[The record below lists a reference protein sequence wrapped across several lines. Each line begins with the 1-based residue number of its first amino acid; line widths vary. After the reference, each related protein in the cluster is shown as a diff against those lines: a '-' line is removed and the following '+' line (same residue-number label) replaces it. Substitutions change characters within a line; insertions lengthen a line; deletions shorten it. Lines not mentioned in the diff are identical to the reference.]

1 MLTIKFMKTK
11 QNKTIPALSRHTL
24 YFKHITNKVAMNII
38 NLYSFFDRCIII
50 QNKQSYMRLEPV

>member
-11 QNKTIPALSRHTL
+11 QNNCCVIKAYVI
-24 YFKHITNKVAMNII
+24 FKHITNKVAMNII
-38 NLYSFFDRCIII
+38 NLYSFFGSCIII